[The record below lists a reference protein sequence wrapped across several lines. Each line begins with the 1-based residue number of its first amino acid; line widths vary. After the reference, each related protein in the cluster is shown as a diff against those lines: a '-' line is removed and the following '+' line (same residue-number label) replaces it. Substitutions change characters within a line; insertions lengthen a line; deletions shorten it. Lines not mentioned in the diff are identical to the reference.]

1 MIRIISLSNPRFA
14 QAFVDYMATQGV
26 TLTVKTEQQEVQI
39 WLEDESRM
47 AEVEPQLNLFLEDP
61 LHPRYQAASWQ
72 TGNTKSNANINLNYA
87 HESYLSRIRSQAGP
101 LTLAVMILCIAVYFL
116 QQIYG
121 DRYIMGWLAWPV
133 DSSQFMDIWRW
144 FSPALLHFSLLHIL
158 FNLVWWWYLGG
169 PLEKKLGSGKLFTIA
184 VISALISG
192 WGQSLFSGNNFGG
205 LSGVVYALMG
215 YVWLTGEL
223 KPERG
228 ISLPRGLMVFSIA
241 WLALGYFG
249 LIGTAIANAAH
260 IFGLILGL
268 IMAFCDTRTPRQKQ
282 N

>member
-1 MIRIISLSNPRFA
+1 
-14 QAFVDYMATQGV
+14 MATQGIK
-26 TLTVKTEQQEVQI
+26 LQVKNESQEVQI
-39 WLEDESRM
+39 WLEDEARLP
-47 AEVEPQLNLFLEDP
+47 EVEQQLALFLEDP

-72 TGNTKSNANINLNYA
+72 TGNTGANL
-87 HESYLSRIRSQAGP
+87 SYQHYSYWQRIRSQAGP
-101 LTLAVMILCIAVYFL
+101 LTMVMIFLCIAVYIL

-121 DRYIMGWLAWPV
+121 DENVMRTLAWPM
-133 DSSQFMDIWRW
+133 DSSQYLEIWRW

-158 FNLVWWWYLGG
+158 FNLLWWWYLGG
-169 PLEKKLGSGKLFTIA
+169 PVEKRLGTGKLFTITL
-184 VISALISG
+184 VSALVSG
-192 WGQSLFSGNNFGG
+192 WGQSLFSGIWFGG

-241 WLALGYFG
+241 WLVLGYFNVMG
-249 LIGTAIANAAH
+249 LAIANAAH
-260 IFGLILGL
+260 VFGLVLGL
-268 IMAFCDTRTPRQKQ
+268 LMAFVDTRTSHKKQ